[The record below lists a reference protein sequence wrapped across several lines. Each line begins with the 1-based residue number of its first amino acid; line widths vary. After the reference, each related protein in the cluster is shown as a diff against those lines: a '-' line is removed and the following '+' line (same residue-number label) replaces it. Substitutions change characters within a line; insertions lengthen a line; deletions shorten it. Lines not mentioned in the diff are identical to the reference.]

1 MCVHCS
7 VLAIISSKLSGFIQ
21 LVATS
26 YTYMIELLLCMM
38 SNRVVSNDRS
48 GAYEDVFGAKKEVFA
63 MKESPCYETVENVV
77 KKNEER
83 SSVND
88 HSSNIRKRLMCTLVI
103 IITICI
109 LISMC
114 GCLVFAFVEISRLKS
129 EIIHI
134 QQMMPPANE
143 TAFNEVEKF
152 YPKLYS
158 FKFIPLPTAKSNK

>member
-1 MCVHCS
+1 
-7 VLAIISSKLSGFIQ
+7 
-21 LVATS
+21 
-26 YTYMIELLLCMM
+26 MM
-38 SNRVVSNDRS
+38 SNRVVSRDRS
-48 GAYEDVFGAKKEVFA
+48 GDYENVVVVKKETFA

-77 KKNEER
+77 KKNKGR

-114 GCLVFAFVEISRLKS
+114 GCLVFAFMEISRLKS

-134 QQMMPPANE
+134 QQMISPTNE
-143 TAFNEVEKF
+143 TAFNKVK
-152 YPKLYS
+152 KI
-158 FKFIPLPTAKSNK
+158 FI